1 MKFKDIDLS
10 QEMQRAIAK
19 MGFDDMTSV
28 QEETIPAM
36 LENKDIIAK
45 APTGTGKTCAF
56 GVPIIEHIDF
66 EDEQVQALILCP
78 TRELSVQIYEEMK
91 KLAQFKHGV
100 RLACV
105 YGGQQI
111 DRQINTLKKHPQ
123 IVVATPGRLKDHLNR
138 HTIRLDGIRT
148 VVLDEADRML
158 DMGFIKD
165 VTGILDKLPEKKQ
178 VALLSATI
186 SREVMDIGWTYQ
198 RDAVEVTVLEDEQNK
213 PKIAQFSLSA
223 VGGAKTEA
231 MLRIIEEKQFDRVIV
246 FCNTKHMVKR
256 LAELLIKKGF
266 NADELHG
273 DIRQNIREKVM
284 AKFRSGQLSILV
296 ATDVAAR
303 GIDVD
308 DVDAVFNYDI
318 PTENEYYLHRIG
330 RTGRAKKQGESYVFV
345 SFVEALRLK
354 DIMRFT
360 KTPIVPMCFDKDHK
374 LCPVEK
380 VNSTKA

>member
-1 MKFKDIDLS
+1 MKFTDLALS
-10 QEMQRAIAK
+10 QEMLRAVTK
-19 MGFDDMTSV
+19 MGFDEMTSV
-28 QEETIPAM
+28 QAETIPPM
-36 LENKDIIAK
+36 LDGKDIIAK

-56 GVPIIEHIDF
+56 GIPIIEHIDL

-78 TRELSVQIYEEMK
+78 TRELCVQIYEEMK
-91 KLAQFKHGV
+91 KLALYKQGV
-100 RLACV
+100 RIACV

-111 DRQINTLKKHPQ
+111 DRQINALKKRPQ

-138 HTIRLDGIRT
+138 HTIRLDGVRT
-148 VVLDEADRML
+148 AVLDEADRML
-158 DMGFIKD
+158 DMGFVRE
-165 VTGILDKLPEKKQ
+165 VTAILDKLPEKKQ

-186 SREVMDIGWTYQ
+186 SREVMDIGWMYQ

-213 PKIAQFSLSA
+213 PKIAQFSLNA
-223 VGGAKTEA
+223 VGSAKTEA
-231 MLRIIEEKQFDRVIV
+231 MLRIIEQKQFDRVIV
-246 FCNTKHMVKR
+246 FCNTKHMVTR
-256 LAELLIKKGF
+256 LTELLIKKGF
-266 NADELHG
+266 DADQLHG

-318 PTENEYYLHRIG
+318 PSENEYYLHRIG
-330 RTGRAKKQGESYVFV
+330 RTGRAKRQGESYVFV

-354 DIMRFT
+354 DIMRYT
-360 KTPIVPMCFDKDHK
+360 KTPIIPMCFDKEHK

-380 VNSTKA
+380 ADSAKV